1 MAGRILL
8 ATRSGGKLKE
18 FAVILGDLGVDY
30 TDLRE
35 IGIAEAPEEDELENF
50 ATFEENALAKARYF
64 NRLTGIATI
73 ADDSGLMVDALGGA
87 PGVITKR
94 WSGRSDLS
102 GQALDDVNNE
112 KLLREMRRAEAE
124 QGSISWSGSYVSV
137 AAFVDGD
144 FELTRRGELRGEIIE
159 QPRGSGGFGYDPY
172 FLAPELGGTFAESS
186 WENTARKS
194 HRSKSV
200 RALVAALRAEG
211 RIG

>member
-1 MAGRILL
+1 MPGRILL

-30 TDLRE
+30 TDLRAL
-35 IGIAEAPEEDELENF
+35 GIPETPEEDDLEKF

-64 NRLTGIATI
+64 NRLSGMPTL
-73 ADDSGLMVDALGGA
+73 ADDSGLMVDALDGA

-94 WSGRSDLS
+94 WSGRIDLS

-112 KLLREMRRAEAE
+112 KLLRELRRVEAE
-124 QGSISWSGSYVSV
+124 RGTFPWSGSYVSV

-144 FELTRRGELRGEIIE
+144 YERTRRGELRGEIIE
-159 QPRGSGGFGYDPY
+159 QPRGTGGFGYDPY

-200 RALVAALRAEG
+200 RALVAALRADG